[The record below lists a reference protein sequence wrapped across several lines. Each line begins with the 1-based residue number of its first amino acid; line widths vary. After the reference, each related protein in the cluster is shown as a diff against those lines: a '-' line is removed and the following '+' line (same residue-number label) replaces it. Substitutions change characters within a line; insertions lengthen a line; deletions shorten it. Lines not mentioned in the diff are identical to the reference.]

1 MKKITA
7 EKIASVVRSNA
18 DSLTS
23 LLPCLETELAD
34 DEFQFY
40 KREIARVLTVM
51 DSGLIQ
57 QLLIEHPEI
66 DPWKGESNG

>member
-7 EKIASVVRSNA
+7 EKIASVVRGNA
-18 DSLTS
+18 NSLTS
-23 LLPCLETELAD
+23 LLPSLEAELTE

-57 QLLIEHPEI
+57 PLLTEHPEI
-66 DPWKGESNG
+66 DPWKK